1 MLCASVFTPEVG
13 KMEPPAHLVPE
24 LGRSYQ
30 QVDERLS

>member
-24 LGRSYQ
+24 LGEAISKWMR
-30 QVDERLS
+30 D